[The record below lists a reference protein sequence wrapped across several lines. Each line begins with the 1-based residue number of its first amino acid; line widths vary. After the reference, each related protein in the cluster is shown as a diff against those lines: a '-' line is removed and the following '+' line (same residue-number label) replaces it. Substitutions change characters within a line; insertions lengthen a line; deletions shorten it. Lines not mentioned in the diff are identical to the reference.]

1 MKAKTEICQIDS
13 LKESLS
19 TLQATLESTA
29 DGILV
34 VNDQGT
40 ITSYNQKFRKMWRIP
55 NKVMAD
61 KGDSKAIGYVLKQ
74 VADPEAFVEKLKFLY
89 NAPQANCF
97 DEINFKD
104 GRIFERYSIPQKM
117 GRKIIGRVFSFRDI
131 TDRKHMEQQ
140 LVYQATHDSLTGLP
154 NRNLLLDRINES
166 IKIAK
171 RRHSKVA
178 IALFDLNRFK
188 GVNDSLG
195 HEAGDILLN
204 SVSQR
209 LSAIIRETDTLAR
222 LGGDEFVLVLPE
234 IQEKEDVFPIIQRC
248 MAVFD
253 IPFKVNEHTITSS
266 ISMGISLFPEHG
278 DNAQVLLKHSDSA
291 MYSAKAEGQ
300 KSFHFYGS
308 YMTDKAVEKLAA
320 ENDLHRAIQQ
330 KQFSIFY
337 QPIFDLKTGRSQ
349 SAEALIRWNHPT
361 KGIISPDNFIPLAE
375 ETGDIIPMGSWILQ
389 EVGRQLKEWHDDGI
403 PPIHVAVNVSALQ
416 LKNTNFLNEIDA
428 VITNNKLDPSW
439 IEIEIT
445 ETGLISN
452 LNYFL
457 ETLQSIRNKGLSL
470 AVDDFGM
477 GYSNFSYLNILPI
490 NKLKIDKSFI
500 QDQSE
505 KGKNIVLTVL
515 ALAKKLN
522 LKVVGEGIETRSQLE
537 FLFKNQCDEAQ
548 GYYFSKP

>member
-1 MKAKTEICQIDS
+1 MKVKSETCQTDS

-19 TLQATLESTA
+19 ILQATLESTA

-40 ITSYNQKFRKMWRIP
+40 ITSYNQKFRKMWKIP
-55 NKVMAD
+55 NKVLSN
-61 KGDSKAIGYVLKQ
+61 KGDTKAIGYVLKQ
-74 VADPEAFVEKLKFLY
+74 VANPEGFVEKLKFLY
-89 NAPQANCF
+89 NAPQTDCL
-97 DEINFKD
+97 DEIEFKD

-131 TDRKHMEQQ
+131 TARKHMEQQ
-140 LVYQATHDSLTGLP
+140 LVYQATHDSLTNLP

-166 IKIAK
+166 IKFAK

-204 SVSQR
+204 SVAQR
-209 LSAIIRETDTLAR
+209 LSGTIRETDTLAR

-234 IQEKEDVFPIIQRC
+234 IQEKEDIFPIIQRC

-278 DNAQVLLKHSDSA
+278 DNALTLLKHSDSA

-337 QPIFDLKTGRSQ
+337 QPIFNLATGKSQ

-375 ETGDIIPMGSWILQ
+375 ETGDIIAMGSWVLQ
-389 EVGRQLKEWHDDGI
+389 EVGRQLKEWQDAGI
-403 PPIHVAVNVSALQ
+403 PPIHVAVNVSAL
-416 LKNTNFLNEIDA
+416 
-428 VITNNKLDPSW
+428 
-439 IEIEIT
+439 
-445 ETGLISN
+445 
-452 LNYFL
+452 
-457 ETLQSIRNKGLSL
+457 
-470 AVDDFGM
+470 
-477 GYSNFSYLNILPI
+477 
-490 NKLKIDKSFI
+490 
-500 QDQSE
+500 
-505 KGKNIVLTVL
+505 
-515 ALAKKLN
+515 
-522 LKVVGEGIETRSQLE
+522 
-537 FLFKNQCDEAQ
+537 
-548 GYYFSKP
+548 